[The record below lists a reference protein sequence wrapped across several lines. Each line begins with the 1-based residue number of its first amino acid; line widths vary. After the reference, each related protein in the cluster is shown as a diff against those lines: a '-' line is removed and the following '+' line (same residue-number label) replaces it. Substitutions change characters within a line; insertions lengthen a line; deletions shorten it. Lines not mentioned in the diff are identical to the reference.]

1 MAKHIIVLDDRE
13 TWQEM
18 IEEGNIT
25 VWQITDGAYEELMD
39 GSYPKH
45 LDEVDILGVTSICP
59 TSQGLV
65 LLDVSDS
72 LDGPKC

>member
-1 MAKHIIVLDDRE
+1 MVKYIIVLDDRE
-13 TWQEM
+13 TWQY
-18 IEEGNIT
+18 IEGGT
-25 VWQITDGAYEELMD
+25 VWEITDEASEKLDD

-65 LLDVSDS
+65 LLDVPDS
-72 LDGPKC
+72 PVSTTL